1 MYLSCAGF
9 GMIAILAFLIWSSLS
24 MRDLTLA
31 LLTLLATTPAMMLL
45 GTLHSGTRHVTM
57 ISGANFNF
65 NVFSVETWGL
75 AWPVMRQNISQQ
87 WDKHLLGSNSNN
99 RDINTKVFAILLLFI
114 TIVFPENADIYLLYL
129 FRMSLLQV

>member
-1 MYLSCAGF
+1 MYLSCAVF

-45 GTLHSGTRHVTM
+45 GTPHSGTRHVKM

-65 NVFSVETWGL
+65 NVFSVETWEL

-99 RDINTKVFAILLLFI
+99 RDITQKFSQYYF
-114 TIVFPENADIYLLYL
+114 FSSP
-129 FRMSLLQV
+129 